1 MQARCDVVVVGAG
14 LLGLAA
20 ARALTR
26 RGADVIVLEQGQAGH
41 EQGGSKGSCR
51 IFRLGY
57 PDPGYVA
64 LARRARQPWAELED
78 ECGQRLL
85 HPVPQLT
92 FGPALDEVS
101 QAMHRAG
108 ADCTLLPGG
117 AVAARFPQLTIGGP
131 ALLEPESCVISAAAA
146 LQALAAAVPDVRT
159 EVTVTGLADD
169 GRQVTVRTAD
179 PQTAGLETAGSCAAG
194 AGQGILMARAAGAG
208 QGIVTARAA
217 VVCAGPWTSGLLA
230 AGGIGVPSGATLEQ
244 VGYLAPAAT
253 GDAADLTPGA
263 HQGPAAAN
271 VAPAP
276 WPALPIFIGHGG
288 QESYG
293 LPVPGSPLYKIG
305 LHHSGPEADLSALDQ
320 RPDDR
325 LTARLTG
332 LARRYLPGLHP
343 EPVQTERC
351 VYDNTPDED
360 FIVDRIGNVVIGSGT
375 SGHGFKFGPLLGEWL
390 ASLAD
395 GAPAAPAARGFS
407 LSRFGPAPGGRDAQA
422 SRPLPYQSPGPV
434 TPGKAK
440 K

>member
-26 RGADVIVLEQGQAGH
+26 RGADVIVLEQEQVGH

-101 QAMHRAG
+101 QAMNRAG
-108 ADCTLLPGG
+108 AACMLLPAD

-146 LQALAAAVPDVRT
+146 LQALAAAVPDVRSG
-159 EVTVTGLADD
+159 VTVTGLADD

-179 PQTAGLETAGSCAAG
+179 RQTAAGGAAG
-194 AGQGILMARAAGAG
+194 GG
-208 QGIVTARAA
+208 QGIVTAGAA

-230 AGGIGVPSGATLEQ
+230 AGGIDVPSGATLEQ
-244 VGYLAPAAT
+244 VGYLARAAPAGLGPAAHL
-253 GDAADLTPGA
+253 GPAADL
-263 HQGPAAAN
+263 
-271 VAPAP
+271 APAP
-276 WPALPIFIGHGG
+276 EWPATPIFIGHGG
-288 QESYG
+288 EEPYG
-293 LPVPGSPLYKIG
+293 LPVPGSPLYKVG
-305 LHHSGPEADLSALDQ
+305 LHHSGPAAGLSALDQ

-325 LTARLTG
+325 LTARLAG
-332 LARRYLPGLHP
+332 VARRYLPRLRP

-390 ASLAD
+390 ASLAA
-395 GAPAAPAARGFS
+395 G
-407 LSRFGPAPGGRDAQA
+407 AQA
-422 SRPLPYQSPGPV
+422 GRLPGTSR
-434 TPGKAK
+434 
-440 K
+440 